1 MTARRVATPA
11 RQALRT
17 YWGTA
22 VLLAAACAAA
32 LAVLLPAAS
41 LVARGAGVPSR
52 LAVPHAGGTELELAW
67 GALVRSP
74 DSIRAAAVASLSHLL
89 LGVAAGVVAVSWL
102 TTLSLSTARAATR
115 APEVVIRRAVGA
127 TRLNLLLSALLE
139 GGVIAV
145 AALVVGGATGLAAAR
160 IALGAWPGTVGPA
173 AAAPA
178 AVTVG
183 FTLAGIVLGALL
195 PLAYARRGARLVTAE
210 EAPLALVVPVVQ
222 LGVSLAVL
230 VAGSMLGRGAAA
242 AGAAPAGSGSVFEI
256 TTRASSPAARAA
268 AYAAMLRDLGGD
280 PSVEVASL
288 TSAGETAGLGPVAVV
303 VTDCGACQWGNL
315 PFPFHTLFAAHHLV
329 SADSFRALGLRVV
342 AGRAITGADGWGDRR
357 VAVVSRSLADLHFEA
372 AGAVGRS
379 IRVGHGAEGL
389 YTVVGVVDDR
399 PPLGLG
405 GYGEPPDAVYLSV
418 LQHPAPAVELL
429 VRGATPGGAD
439 AAVDR
444 ALRRVPG
451 TRLGVVSRISEARV
465 LEAEAAPLRWFG
477 AMFGG
482 EGWAMLLIATIG
494 TFAVMWLWVTSLLR
508 ELGVRRAVGA
518 RRRHILVF
526 VLSRAGAV
534 ALAGIAFGSWVG
546 MMLWDAL
553 SAAVARLPAW
563 DPHALARYGLLLAAA
578 TPRRR
583 APARVAR
590 DPRGAGATARSPVAA
605 EGSSRAHRSS
615 GTFVPIPNHLRRSAR

>member
-1 MTARRVATPA
+1 MARRVATPT

-41 LVARGAGVPSR
+41 LVARGAGLPSR
-52 LAVPHAGGTELELAW
+52 LAVPRAGGTELELAW

-74 DSIRAAAVASLSHLL
+74 DAIRAAAVASLSHLL

-102 TTLSLSTARAATR
+102 TTLSLSTARASAR
-115 APEVVIRRAVGA
+115 APEIVIRRAVGA

-139 GGVIAV
+139 GGVIA
-145 AALVVGGATGLAAAR
+145 AGALVVGGATGLAAAR

-195 PLAYARRGARLVTAE
+195 PLTYARRGAKLVTAE
-210 EAPLALVVPVVQ
+210 EAPLALVVPVLQ

-230 VAGSMLGRGAAA
+230 VAGSMLGRGAAVA

-256 TTRASSPAARAA
+256 TTPASSPAERAA
-268 AYAAMLRDLGGD
+268 AYAALLRDLGGD
-280 PSVEVASL
+280 PSVETASL
-288 TSAGETAGLGPVAVV
+288 ASPGETAGIGPVAVV
-303 VTDCGACQWGNL
+303 ESDCGACRWGGL
-315 PFPFHTLFAAHHLV
+315 PLPYHTFFAAHHLV

-342 AGRAITGADGWGDRR
+342 AGRAITDADRFGGRR
-357 VAVVSRSLADLHFEA
+357 VAVVSRSLANLHFEA

-379 IRVGHGAEGL
+379 IRVGHSAEGL

-399 PPLGLG
+399 PPVGLG

-429 VRGATPGGAD
+429 VRGTTPGGAD

-444 ALRRVPG
+444 ALGRVLGP
-451 TRLGVVSRISEARV
+451 RLGGVARTGERRL
-465 LEAEAAPLRWFG
+465 LEAEAAPLGWFG
-477 AMFGG
+477 GMFGG
-482 EGWAMLLIATIG
+482 EGWALLLIATIG
-494 TFAVMWLWVTSLLR
+494 TFAVMWLWVNSLLR

-518 RRRHILVF
+518 RRRHVLVF
-526 VLSRAGAV
+526 VLSRAGVV

-563 DPHALARYGLLLAAA
+563 DPHAVARYGLLLAAA
-578 TPRRR
+578 TLAGALLPAWRATRA
-583 APARVAR
+583 APARLL
-590 DPRGAGATARSPVAA
+590 GAP
-605 EGSSRAHRSS
+605 
-615 GTFVPIPNHLRRSAR
+615 